1 MINPQGG
8 PTYYNRGVPPGRL
21 PPNPIMPSGQAGTGF
36 TAAGASR
43 PDPLAGWVSPY
54 GPGGQFGPPQA
65 GQLGSASGQMAW
77 PQPGEIP
84 PGSKDPGITP
94 PFSWPPQGQGK
105 GTTDTVPA
113 WLSPGEGVLTPGAAS
128 AVGRGNITNLNS
140 QYPPS
145 GNKTGQAVT
154 GYQMGTP
161 QVPPGIV
168 PPFAIARAQQYQSGH
183 PWAQRYSPG
192 AVAQHWQQR
201 QGTPGYEGG
210 IGYVPQSSIDPAWQ
224 NINLQAPGINIGAL
238 QQLAQNSRLSPTA
251 ISGLLAAVANA
262 YKKKQAMGQGVDS
275 SSGVYGLASSP
286 GVNAPTGY

>member
-1 MINPQGG
+1 MISPQGG

-21 PPNPIMPSGQAGTGF
+21 PPNPIMPSGVPGTGF

-54 GPGGQFGPPQA
+54 GPQQPQA
-65 GQLGSASGQMAW
+65 GQLGTAGGQMAW
-77 PQPGEIP
+77 PQPGEVP
-84 PGSKDPGITP
+84 PQSKDPGITP
-94 PFSWPPQGQGK
+94 PFQWPPQGQGK

-113 WLSPGEGVLTPGAAS
+113 WLTPGEGVLTPGAAS

-168 PPFAIARAQQYQSGH
+168 PPFAMARAQQYQAGH
-183 PWAQRYSPG
+183 PWSQRYSPG
-192 AVAQHWQQR
+192 QVAQHWQQR
-201 QGTPGYEGG
+201 QGAPGYEGG

-224 NINLQAPGINIGAL
+224 QVNLQAPGMNISAL
-238 QQLAQNSRLSPTA
+238 KDLAAQSRLSPTA
-251 ISGLLAAVANA
+251 ISGLLQAVAQA
-262 YKKKQAMGQGVDS
+262 YKRKQAMGSQDGTSYQGFMGQS
-275 SSGVYGLASSP
+275 AASA
-286 GVNAPTGY
+286 GTGY